1 MTNSQFTKFINSLKK
16 ISLILFVSSVLLSAC
31 SSDNERDKKPKEPEP
46 TFLDPQLK
54 ALKDAKKIE
63 AELLER
69 DKEMKKKIE
78 DASKSQQDDDTY

>member
-1 MTNSQFTKFINSLKK
+1 MTISHLTKFIYNLKK
-16 ISLILFVSSVLLSAC
+16 ISLILFVSSAFLIAC
-31 SSDNERDKKPKEPEP
+31 SADNEQDKKKRESEP

-54 ALKDAKKIE
+54 ALNDAKKVE

-78 DASKSQQDDDTY
+78 DASKTKQGDDSY